1 MDLEDDNS
9 AYDYNEEEDDED
21 LLATASPSAAHLTPG
36 SRRAHEDVGDADD
49 ADLTISPDGPDT
61 GDDTVAD
68 STLRSTKLL
77 NKSTRDF
84 MSLVEPSSSTA
95 AVRSSAE
102 FGALQKQVEELRAKV
117 RVLEK
122 KRDDERNRIAELEK
136 LKEEAEMSIAAA
148 PKLTA
153 KVQDLQAELKD
164 QKKLEKDW
172 AMQKDDFER
181 QLSRLNDELE
191 SLTLDREMA
200 EEKAETAALE
210 AEEHLLS
217 LEAANAKIQALEKH
231 LNPHLLRKRAAKV
244 DEDGADDGER
254 DEEAEEGDDD
264 ADAEYSAAS
273 DLLQRE
279 NDQLRRVLRDLRDR
293 SNEIEGEQRR
303 KIIELERENAELI
316 ELNST
321 NDSLLHE

>member
-1 MDLEDDNS
+1 MRRADAFDDN
-9 AYDYNEEEDDED
+9 EVEDGDVDEAD
-21 LLATASPSAAHLTPG
+21 QTISAAP
-36 SRRAHEDVGDADD
+36 GDAN
-49 ADLTISPDGPDT
+49 
-61 GDDTVAD
+61 
-68 STLRSTKLL
+68 LRSTKII

-84 MSLVEPSSSTA
+84 MSLVEPAPSTA

-102 FGALQKQVEELRAKV
+102 FGALQKEVEELRAKV

-122 KRDDERNRIAELEK
+122 KRDDERTRISELEK
-136 LKEEAEMSIAAA
+136 LKEEAELSIAAT

-210 AEEHLLS
+210 AEEHLMS

-231 LNPHLLRKRAAKV
+231 LNPHLLRRRRAEA
-244 DEDGADDGER
+244 EDGEPSEEGADDQGGG
-254 DEEAEEGDDD
+254 A
-264 ADAEYSAAS
+264 AQSAAS
-273 DLLQRE
+273 ELLQRE

-293 SNEIEGEQRR
+293 SIEIEGDHRR

-321 NDSLLHE
+321 NDSLLPELEKRRVDD